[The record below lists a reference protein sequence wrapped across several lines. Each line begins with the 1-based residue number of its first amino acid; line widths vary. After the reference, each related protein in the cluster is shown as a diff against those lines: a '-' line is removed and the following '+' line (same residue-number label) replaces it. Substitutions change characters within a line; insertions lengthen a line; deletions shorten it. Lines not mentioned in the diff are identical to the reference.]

1 MLVHFQEE
9 VVFGGAHGV
18 DGDETIITIPS
29 FIFIFY
35 SLLWGLP
42 WLGGLRCILTF
53 FCNFV

>member
-18 DGDETIITIPS
+18 DEDETIITIPS
-29 FIFIFY
+29 FFFFLFVVMGA
-35 SLLWGLP
+35 SVV
-42 WLGGLRCILTF
+42 GGLRCILTF